1 MSLPEF
7 PGVDVLLP
15 LEYTPR
21 NIAPDPHENE
31 LVRLYAHPA
40 PTGAA
45 AVYVRANMV
54 SSLDGAA
61 WGADHL
67 SGSINNDADFRA
79 FRVQRALADVVL
91 VGAGTVRAER
101 YTALDVPES
110 LKAQRAR
117 SGRGDTIELA
127 VVTQSGAV
135 PAALFESERPPL
147 VITSQAGAQALPSEI
162 ANDRVLIAGAQ
173 DVDLAAGLDWL
184 GARGLSRVLTEGGP
198 HLLGAL
204 LQQGLVDEL
213 CLTVSPLLIGLD
225 SGRIVQGF
233 DSRTAL
239 SATPAH
245 LLHSGGVLLGRWRL
259 GHLE

>member
-1 MSLPEF
+1 M
-7 PGVDVLLP
+7 DVLLP
-15 LEYTPR
+15 LEFTPR

-31 LVRLYAHPA
+31 LIGLYAHPA

-101 YTALDVPES
+101 YTALDVPEPLS
-110 LKAQRAR
+110 AQRAR
-117 SGRGDTIELA
+117 SGRGATIELA
-127 VVTQSGAV
+127 VVTRSGAL
-135 PAALFESERPPL
+135 PATLLESERPPL
-147 VITSQAGAQALPSEI
+147 VITSEAGAQALPTGI
-162 ANDRVLIAGAQ
+162 ADERVLITGEQ
-173 DVDLAAGLDWL
+173 DVDLAKGLELL
-184 GARGLSRVLTEGGP
+184 GVRGLSRVLTEGGP

-239 SATPAH
+239 PATPAH

-259 GHLE
+259 RHLE